1 MARWRGLKH
10 RGDEVGLREYLLE
23 EAVAFREVYGR
34 TAPEFWDALS
44 PAVDA
49 LVGGEAY
56 SFHRWAL
63 PDDDPLRLVRGPAGM
78 GDVLVLTADDELVPA
93 V

>member
-1 MARWRGLKH
+1 MFLFEGR
-10 RGDEVGLREYLLE
+10 LRS
-23 EAVAFREVYGR
+23 REVSGR

-63 PDDDPLRLVRGPAGM
+63 PDDGPLRLVRGPAGM